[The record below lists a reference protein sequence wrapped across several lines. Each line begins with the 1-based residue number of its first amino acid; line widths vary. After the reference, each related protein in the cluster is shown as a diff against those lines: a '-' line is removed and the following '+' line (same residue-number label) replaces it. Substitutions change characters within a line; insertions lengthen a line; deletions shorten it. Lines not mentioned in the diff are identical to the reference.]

1 MKQRV
6 LQLGIYA
13 CICLVLGY
21 GYIQANTNSIS
32 KEVSVIDYNDY
43 KQIVYLDKDGLL
55 IPVSYEISGFPTL
68 QSEIK
73 ELFNLMQDAGSLKD
87 ELSPIVSKDT
97 KLESVILEEDILQ
110 LHFKEL
116 HTNEELRFLEA
127 LTFTFCQLDGV
138 SGIELFLNNEKLN
151 QLPQGNILFNEPLT
165 KALGINNF
173 ELGSERL
180 YDTDSLVV
188 YYAKTIN
195 KEEFYVPMTKRISS
209 QSNLDDQ
216 LNSIVSEVSVSSTL
230 SQASLLEGIQILE
243 GSYLNEGHLYVNMND
258 AILLDET
265 SINQD
270 IYDLL
275 LLSLSEI
282 DEVSEVTLLVEGAPL
297 ETRPTIQVS
306 QIAYNILKL

>member
-1 MKQRV
+1 M
-6 LQLGIYA
+6 
-13 CICLVLGY
+13 
-21 GYIQANTNSIS
+21 
-32 KEVSVIDYNDY
+32 
-43 KQIVYLDKDGLL
+43 VYSNQSLL
-55 IPVSYEISGFPTL
+55 
-68 QSEIK
+68 K
-73 ELFNLMQDAGSLKD
+73 K
-87 ELSPIVSKDT
+87 VSKDT

-138 SGIELFLNNEKLN
+138 EGIELFLNNEKLN

-216 LNSIVSEVSVSSTL
+216 LNSIVSEVSVSSFRCFR
-230 SQASLLEGIQILE
+230 SGCAVCGFRRH
-243 GSYLNEGHLYVNMND
+243 GHH
-258 AILLDET
+258 AGGGPGGE
-265 SINQD
+265 
-270 IYDLL
+270 
-275 LLSLSEI
+275 EI
-282 DEVSEVTLLVEGAPL
+282 CYCGQCG
-297 ETRPTIQVS
+297 R
-306 QIAYNILKL
+306 